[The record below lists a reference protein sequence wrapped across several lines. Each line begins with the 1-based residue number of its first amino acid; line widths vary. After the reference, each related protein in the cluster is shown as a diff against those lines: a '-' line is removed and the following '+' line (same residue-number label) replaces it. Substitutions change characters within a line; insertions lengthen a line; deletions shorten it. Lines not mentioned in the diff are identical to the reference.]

1 MSQELQDA
9 IQECR
14 EVLERNRRIFYF
26 TDHCEYSYY
35 DVYNKLN
42 EFTFTFQSMD
52 HIDDYIHRKIVIGEN
67 FTDSEAIGIVN
78 RYTSHNLIPFKLLQI
93 ENPMNLQNA
102 KDADTYEETDDVIYW
117 WDADKTE
124 YNSEI
129 HDISFEDAIDFINY
143 DEDINSIKDLDISDD
158 DTLYDKIYLLK
169 TIIDNKHKSFSKFK
183 TVGGTMEYEKNIA
196 RYVLYFNNKLKP
208 ITVKVVY
215 NVRYSQIDEKLV
227 IKFATV
233 YEDKNVPNDVRN
245 IRTRILQI
253 LDMNLKELYEQNF
266 YLFKKEDLHMKFED
280 RKTKQVIDLS
290 NRNPDTITLDEIKHY
305 HSIDPE
311 ARRLKLGLISEESQK
326 QYDYDKIFPS
336 YDELMYGGIWMA
348 YYMEKELTD
357 FEWKRREKY
366 YEGNRKVFNE
376 YLDLARE
383 KDSSFIKNNSGR
395 YTAAKEAICYGAPQ
409 RIVRNRMKL
418 LFGEEVLLL
427 LPLEDP
433 EDAILDKNIDK
444 WKMTYSD

>member
-14 EVLERNRRIFYF
+14 EVLERNRKIFYF
-26 TDHCEYSYY
+26 IDHCEYSYY
-35 DVYNKLN
+35 DMYNRLN
-42 EFTFTFQSMD
+42 AFTFTFEGIKQIEEFLSE
-52 HIDDYIHRKIVIGEN
+52 KIETGEK
-67 FTDSEAIGIVN
+67 FTEDTAIGIVN

-93 ENPMNLQNA
+93 ENPMNLRKA
-102 KDADTYEETDDVIYW
+102 KKAGTYEETDDVIYW

-129 HDISFEDAIDFINY
+129 HEISFENAIDFINY
-143 DEDINSIKDLDISDD
+143 DEDINSIKGLDISD

-169 TIIDNKHKSFSKFK
+169 TTIDNKHKNLSKFK
-183 TVGGTMEYEKNIA
+183 TIGGTMEYEKNIA
-196 RYVLYFNNKLKP
+196 RYVLYFNNKFKP
-208 ITVKVVY
+208 ITVKIVY

-227 IKFATV
+227 IKFVTV

-253 LDMNLKELYEQNF
+253 LDMNLKELYEQDL
-266 YLFKKEDLHMKFED
+266 YPFKKEDFSMKFED
-280 RKTKQVIDLS
+280 RKTKQVINLS
-290 NRNPDTITLDEIKHY
+290 DRNPDSITLDEIKYY

-326 QYDYDKIFPS
+326 RYDYDKIFPS

-357 FEWKRREKY
+357 LEWKRREKY

-409 RIVRNRMKL
+409 RIVRKRMKL
-418 LFGEEVLLL
+418 LFGEKVLSL

-444 WKMTYSD
+444 WKITYSD